1 MNIKYK
7 KSAFVNYLVGCNCG
21 NCTASLQN
29 YLPKYVAVQNFW
41 KCHFFALKR
50 FTTISIFEPLWC
62 LFNVTNGP
70 FCLHL
75 LGGKREREVARSGLV
90 PQPQMASDGI
100 NNSNNKTG
108 SNINKQNKF
117 CGPICVLNKNTLGL
131 IVTNYLKTIIQIIL
145 SDKQTK
151 ASGKWQKTVI

>member
-1 MNIKYK
+1 M
-7 KSAFVNYLVGCNCG
+7 
-21 NCTASLQN
+21 
-29 YLPKYVAVQNFW
+29 
-41 KCHFFALKR
+41 
-50 FTTISIFEPLWC
+50 FEPLRC

-108 SNINKQNKF
+108 SNINRQNIEQIWRSRPVPQPQLASDGINNSNNKTGSNINRQNMF
-117 CGPICVLNKNTLGL
+117 GGLNH
-131 IVTNYLKTIIQIIL
+131 I
-145 SDKQTK
+145 
-151 ASGKWQKTVI
+151 